1 MIICNNIQ
9 ETIDAQSGEIVTIG
23 FNQKANGGL
32 HLGHIHLIQEA
43 KIKYP
48 DKTFLVFVWSDDWR
62 DERSFPPGY
71 TETTAFDK
79 DYMIDWFK
87 DKVDIISF
95 IDKNAQVQLFNSI
108 DLENLEIWAENI
120 FNTNKYKFGHPEDN
134 LDDSSDFYIKWAML
148 ISRTYELVG
157 IKRDYVVVS
166 KKDGWY
172 SYAMKHFY
180 DNYIPSIKEVYLA
193 DSLTFDGIPFS
204 TSIPDIYNID
214 KTIEE
219 IKTYENSILFGD
231 KILVQYTLKDTCFQ
245 LIRGKTDD
253 YQDI

>member
-9 ETIDAQSGEIVTIG
+9 ETIDAQNGEIVTIG
-23 FNQKANGGL
+23 FNQKINGGL
-32 HLGHIHLIQEA
+32 HLGHIHLIQQA

-48 DKTFLVFVWSDDWR
+48 DKTFLVFVWSADWKN
-62 DERSFPPGY
+62 ERSFPPGY
-71 TETTAFDK
+71 VGKIAFDK

-87 DKVDIISF
+87 DKIDIISF
-95 IDKNAQVQLFNSI
+95 IDKNEQIKLFNSV

-120 FNTNKYKFGHPEDN
+120 FNTNKYKFGHPKDN
-134 LDDSSDFYIKWAML
+134 FDGGLDFYIKWALL

-157 IKRDYVVVS
+157 IKRDYVVMS

-172 SYAMKHFY
+172 SYVMKHFY
-180 DNYIPSIKEVYLA
+180 DNYISSIKEVYLS
-193 DSLTFDGIPFS
+193 DFLTVDGIPFS

-219 IKTYENSILFGD
+219 IKTYENPLLFGD
-231 KILVQYTLKDTCFQ
+231 KILIEYYLRDTCFQ
-245 LIRGKTDD
+245 LVRNKDEN